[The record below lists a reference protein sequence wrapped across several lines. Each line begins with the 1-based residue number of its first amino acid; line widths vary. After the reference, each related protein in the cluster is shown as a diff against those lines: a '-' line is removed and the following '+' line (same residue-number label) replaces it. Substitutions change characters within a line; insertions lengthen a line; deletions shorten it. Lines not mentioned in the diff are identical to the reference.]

1 MSNEVKKTAY
11 DVMPQAE
18 NESVMS
24 DCADASILPRDPL
37 NCVVSDS
44 SDKVGTIASFEAPSG
59 NVFIVGRD
67 GLQVIVG
74 DKSPIKL
81 CSYIDV
87 IAEGYSVKGGGRC
100 RIVRFTDTFGNERE
114 SVVMMA
120 DIVKNQNTVL
130 AALVDQGLT
139 LYRANAQGGNGHV
152 AEFIRTKDVE
162 RRFMTVDAYGW
173 VKLGEE
179 FIIPNATIGSTKGR
193 EVVFNGA
200 AEGAPLYDH
209 AGTLEQ
215 WQNTIGLNSKHSSRV
230 AFAVCMA
237 FASPLLKFTTE
248 SSGGFHFYGKSGT
261 GKSTSLRALCS
272 VWAQVLENDGEMV
285 PRWFSSGN
293 GIESAAANHSDLP
306 LILDEIG
313 QAEGA
318 RLNVE
323 QVLYML
329 GNGSGKG
336 RMTRDAKARATS
348 SWRLLFAS
356 SGEYTA
362 ADLMERMR
370 KDLATGADIRMA
382 AIAACPDGGFGVF
395 ETLPQGMTSKE
406 LAKTFPEDGS
416 KYYGTAGIAFVKAL
430 IDDVKRRGGVSSMS
444 TYIKG
449 QIKRWADAHAKNYDD
464 LIQRVAD
471 RFALVAVAGELAIE
485 YGVLPWNTGDA
496 SKFAATCFNSFAD
509 SFETPE
515 KKQARMCEDILD
527 FARANPRSFS
537 FVVPPSTVLN
547 KAETGGATYGSII
560 YSLSNVDGVH
570 GDPAIIF
577 FNQIGLTQ
585 AAQASGGRCVDARRA
600 LYDQGWLYVNDKQ
613 KLRYKA
619 RKPIVIAGIPVT
631 TAYIVIPPG
640 GYPEEVRKALE
651 KTILAGHKV
660 QNVGT
665 TAKDG

>member
-11 DVMPQAE
+11 DVMPQAA

-59 NVFIVGRD
+59 NEFIIGRD
-67 GLQVIVG
+67 GLQVVVG

-114 SVVMMA
+114 SVIMMA

-130 AALVDQGLT
+130 AVLVDQGLT

-173 VKLGEE
+173 VRLGEE
-179 FIIPNATIGSTKGR
+179 FIIPNATIGSTKER
-193 EVVFNGA
+193 EIVFNGD
-200 AEGAPLYDH
+200 AEGAPIYDH

-215 WQNTIGLNSKHSSRV
+215 WQNTIGMNAKYSSRV

-248 SSGGFHFYGKSGT
+248 PSGGFHLVGESGT
-261 GKSTSLRALCS
+261 GKSTALRALCS
-272 VWAQVLENDGEMV
+272 VWAQVLEGGGEMS
-285 PRWFSSGN
+285 PKWNATAN
-293 GIESAAANHSDLP
+293 GIENAAKNHSDLP
-306 LILDEIG
+306 LILDELG
-313 QAEGA
+313 QGENGK
-318 RLNVE
+318 LNVE

-329 GNGSGKG
+329 GNGAGKG
-336 RMTRDAKARATS
+336 RMKQDSKARALNV
-348 SWRLLFAS
+348 WRLLFMSA
-356 SGEYTA
+356 GERTA
-362 ADLMERMR
+362 ADMMERLR
-370 KDLATGADIRMA
+370 KDIATGANVRMA
-382 AIAACPDGGFGVF
+382 TIEACPEGGFGVF
-395 ETLPQGMTSKE
+395 ETLPRGMTAKE
-406 LAKTFPEDGS
+406 LAMAFSEDGS
-416 KYYGTAGIAFVKAL
+416 KYYGTAGIAFMKAF
-430 IDDVKRRGGVSSMS
+430 IDDVKRRGGVSAMS
-444 TYIKG
+444 VYIKECVK
-449 QIKRWADAHAKNYDD
+449 QWTDVHTKNYDS
-464 LIQRVAD
+464 LIQRVAN

-485 YGVLPWNTGDA
+485 YGVLPWDTGDA
-496 SKFAATCFNSFAD
+496 SKFAVTCFNSFAD

-515 KKQARMCEDILD
+515 KKQVRMCEDILD
-527 FARANPRSFS
+527 FVRANPRSFS
-537 FVVPPSTVLN
+537 FVVPPSTILN

-560 YSLSNVDGVH
+560 YSLSSVEGVL
-570 GDPAIIF
+570 GDPVIIF
-577 FNQIGLTQ
+577 FNKVGLTQ
-585 AAQASGGRCVDARRA
+585 AGGGKFKDAKRA
-600 LYDQGWLYVNDKQ
+600 LHNQGWLYVNDK
-613 KLRYKA
+613 KNLRYKA
-619 RKPIVIAGIPVT
+619 CKVIEVAGIPVT

-640 GYPEEVRKALE
+640 GYPEEVREVVA
-651 KTILAGHKV
+651 KTILAEHKV
-660 QNVGT
+660 QNLGKTLKSV
-665 TAKDG
+665 